1 MGTCNIGS
9 YIVRILLKEDNI
21 MKHIFY
27 TLITLVLFAGC
38 GTSKDYL
45 SRSDNDNTLFD
56 AIKTLK
62 KRNNDST
69 ALNALPTLYS
79 LAQQRNVRKISS
91 YSSSNSLDRWDKMLG
106 AYGTLQEMHDAIME
120 NDAASRIVTPVNY
133 RQTIY
138 DLKQEA
144 ATDYYNTASE
154 LLQKPGRDD
163 AKKAYTYFKKS
174 DKLVPGFKD
183 AKQRMDDAFE
193 NAIVHVVINPVQ
205 DNSYFFN
212 TGWGNSGYN
221 YSNEYFQQTLVRE
234 LKGINSSRY
243 PARFYTDWD
252 ARRDNVKPDW
262 EVNLTLR
269 NMNIPRP
276 QTYSY
281 SRNASQ
287 QVEVGR
293 DSSGNRIYST
303 VYATVHI
310 TRQSFT
316 ARADMEI
323 TITDIKTRKNITYNT
338 FSEDYRWEE
347 EYATYN
353 GDSRALN
360 GNDWALINNNRFNDP
375 RKEDVLNELY
385 RKLYPQ
391 VKNKI
396 TYAVDW

>member
-1 MGTCNIGS
+1 M
-9 YIVRILLKEDNI
+9 
-21 MKHIFY
+21 
-27 TLITLVLFAGC
+27 AGC
-38 GTSKDYL
+38 NTSKDYL

-62 KRNNDST
+62 KRSNDST
-69 ALNALPTLYS
+69 ALNALPTLYN

-91 YSSSNSLDRWDKMLG
+91 YSSSNSLDRWDKILS
-106 AYGTLQEMHDAIME
+106 AYGTLQEMHDAIVE
-120 NDAASRIVTPVNY
+120 NDAASRVVTPVNY

-144 ATDYYNTASE
+144 ANDYYNTASE
-154 LLQKPGRDD
+154 FLNKPGRED
-163 AKKAYTYFKKS
+163 AKKAYNYFKKA
-174 DKLVPGFKD
+174 DKLAPGYKD
-183 AKQRMDDAFE
+183 AKQRMDEAFE

-212 TGWGNSGYN
+212 TGWGNYGYN

-243 PARFYTDWD
+243 PARFYTDWE

-276 QTYSY
+276 QNYTYT
-281 SRNASQ
+281 RNASQ
-287 QVEVGR
+287 QVEIGR
-293 DSSGNRIYST
+293 DSSGRILYQNVYARIY
-303 VYATVHI
+303 I
-310 TRQSFT
+310 TRHSFT
-316 ARADMEI
+316 ANADMEI
-323 TITDIKTRKNITYNT
+323 QITDIATRKNIAYNT
-338 FSEDYRWEE
+338 FREDYRWEE
-347 EYATYN
+347 ESGTYE

-360 GNDWALINNNRFNDP
+360 GNDWALINNNRINDP